1 MMMNP
6 SEVLRAG
13 FDAALKAA
21 DPRYC
26 LAPHLPPRPRGRLV
40 VLGAGKAA
48 ASMAQAVEAHYGAPL
63 EGLVVTRY
71 GHALPTRWIEVVEAA
86 HPVPDE
92 AGLAAAQRSLE
103 IAQGLGPDDL
113 LLALVSGGGS
123 ALLTLPLPGIA
134 LAEIQ
139 DLYRALLASG
149 ANIDEFNCVRRH
161 LSCSQGGRLAAAA
174 YPAPVMGLLMSDV
187 PGDDPRVIASGP
199 VVADASTSA
208 EAMAVL
214 AHYRIALPAS
224 IAAMLTAPESESIK
238 PGDPRL
244 AKVENRMIVT
254 PQVALMAAARR
265 IEALGVK
272 AYILSDRIEGEAK
285 DTGAVL
291 AAMALQV
298 TTHGQP
304 FQAPCVLLSGG
315 ETTVTLRA
323 EDRCGRGGRNVEFLL
338 ACGLAAQDNP
348 RLTILAVDTD
358 GIDGIEEIAGAIWLP
373 GTLVRAAAQGL
384 DALRELRTHNG
395 HGFFQALGQS
405 LVTGPTHTNVND
417 FRAIYIASSDG

>member
-1 MMMNP
+1 MMDP
-6 SEVLRAG
+6 VELLRAG

-21 DPRYC
+21 HPRYC
-26 LAPHLPPRPRGRLV
+26 LAARLPPRPRGRLV

-48 ASMAQAVEAHYGAPL
+48 AAMAQAVEAHYGAPL

-71 GHALPTRWIEVVEAA
+71 GHALPTSWIEVVEAA

-92 AGLAAAQRSLE
+92 AGMEAAQRCLE

-123 ALLTLPLPGIA
+123 ALLTLPLPGIT
-134 LAEIQ
+134 LADIQ
-139 DLYRALLASG
+139 SLYRSLLECG

-161 LSCSQGGRLAAAA
+161 LSCSQGGRLATAA
-174 YPAPVMGLLMSDV
+174 YPAQVVGLLMSDV

-208 EAMAVL
+208 EAKAIL
-214 AHYRIALPAS
+214 AHYRIKLSPA
-224 IAAMLTAPESESIK
+224 IEAMLNAPESESVK

-244 AKVENRMIVT
+244 VRVENRMIVT
-254 PQVALMAAARR
+254 PQTALAAAARR

-298 TTHGQP
+298 AAHGQP
-304 FQAPCVLLSGG
+304 FSPPCVLLSGG

-323 EDRCGRGGRNVEFLL
+323 GEEHGRGGRNVEFLL
-338 ACGLAAQDNP
+338 AFGLSAQDAP
-348 RLTILAVDTD
+348 RLTALAADTD
-358 GIDGIEEIAGAIWLP
+358 GIDGIEEIAGAIWTP
-373 GTLVRAAAQGL
+373 GTLARAAAQGL
-384 DALRELRTHNG
+384 DGLQELRNHNG

-405 LVTGPTHTNVND
+405 IITGPTHTNVND
-417 FRAIYIASSDG
+417 FRAIHIAAADS

>member
-1 MMMNP
+1 MMEP
-6 SEVLRAG
+6 AELLRAG
-13 FDAALKAA
+13 FDAALKEA
-21 DPRYC
+21 DPRHC
-26 LAPHLPPRPRGRLV
+26 LARHLPPRPRGRLV

-86 HPVPDE
+86 HPVPDA

-103 IAQGLGPDDL
+103 IAQGLGADDL

-123 ALLTLPLPGIA
+123 ALLTLPLPGIS
-134 LAEIQ
+134 LPEIQ
-139 DLYRALLASG
+139 GLYQALLASG

-161 LSCSQGGRLAAAA
+161 LSRSQGGRLAVAA

-208 EAMAVL
+208 DAKAIL
-214 AHYRIALPAS
+214 KHYRILLPTSIEAALE
-224 IAAMLTAPESESIK
+224 APESESVK

-244 AKVENRMIVT
+244 VKVKDHMVVT
-254 PQVALMAAARR
+254 PQAALMAAARR
-265 IEALGVK
+265 IEAAGVK

-291 AAMALQV
+291 AAIALQV
-298 TTHGQP
+298 ATHGQP
-304 FQAPCVLLSGG
+304 FKAPCVLLSGG

-323 EDRCGRGGRNVEFLL
+323 GGACGRGGRNVEFLL
-338 ACGLAAQDNP
+338 AFGLAAQDDP
-348 RLTILAVDTD
+348 RLTILAADTD
-358 GIDGIEEIAGAIWLP
+358 GIDGVEEIAGAIWHP
-373 GTLVRAAAQGL
+373 GTLARAAAKGL
-384 DALRELRTHNG
+384 DALQELRNHNG

-417 FRAIYIASSDG
+417 FRAIYIASSGG